1 MKSGRSYFNTD
12 ICQEMKDD
20 ISGKENEKN
29 PRQRRPPGSPRE
41 LGKRENI
48 TRQDGI
54 MRGYNSTTR
63 YAENGRH

>member
-12 ICQEMKDD
+12 ICQETKDD

-29 PRQRRPPGSPRE
+29 PRQRRPPSSPRE

-48 TRQDGI
+48 THRDGI
-54 MRGYNSTTR
+54 MRGYISSTR
-63 YAENGRH
+63 FAKNGRN